1 MDNNSND
8 SLSKAV
14 AAEGPSPADLSPDQV
29 TGQFV
34 NVPAEQ
40 LAETEMA
47 GFDAMR
53 QPEEPEHLEDRV
65 KTLSPAAVVAKRFF
79 RSKLSVIG
87 LVTLVVLFIFSFFG
101 PVIYNKWDQNE
112 ADRSGMVV
120 EDTRR
125 VTYGENGE

>member
-1 MDNNSND
+1 MRWSIPASRSINKEVEPMDNNSND

-65 KTLSPAAVVAKRFF
+65 KTLSP
-79 RSKLSVIG
+79 G
-87 LVTLVVLFIFSFFG
+87 
-101 PVIYNKWDQNE
+101 
-112 ADRSGMVV
+112 SG
-120 EDTRR
+120 
-125 VTYGENGE
+125 